1 MENSWSDGVC
11 QSVSQYVCSSIF
23 VNSAWTAGPIG
34 TGEAPIDAHI
44 RRNHDG
50 AGPVSISDTWHVAR
64 AAARRPG
71 KSCSRP
77 YRSNGGHH
85 RAQTRK
91 AHAYYPN
98 LCAFGVAVPVGCQ
111 LHAPGAKKFFDVGS
125 SGLKKL

>member
-1 MENSWSDGVC
+1 M
-11 QSVSQYVCSSIF
+11 SVSQYVCSSIF
-23 VNSAWTAGPIG
+23 VNSVRTAGPIG
-34 TGEAPIDAHI
+34 TIGAHI

-64 AAARRPG
+64 AAARRPA

-85 RAQTRK
+85 RTQTYRS
-91 AHAYYPN
+91 HVHYPN

>member
-1 MENSWSDGVC
+1 MDGWSDRDGR
-11 QSVSQYVCSSIF
+11 
-23 VNSAWTAGPIG
+23 G
-34 TGEAPIDAHI
+34 TD
-44 RRNHDG
+44 RRAYPPEPRWRRSRVDKRHM
-50 AGPVSISDTWHVAR
+50 AR
-64 AAARRPG
+64 GTCRREKACKKLLTPLQVKRG
-71 KSCSRP
+71 D
-77 YRSNGGHH
+77 H

>member
-1 MENSWSDGVC
+1 MF
-11 QSVSQYVCSSIF
+11 VSQYVCSSIF
-23 VNSAWTAGPIG
+23 VNSVRTAGPIG

-50 AGPVSISDTWHVAR
+50 AVPVSISDTWHVAR
-64 AAARRPG
+64 AAARRPA

-85 RAQTRK
+85 RTQTYRS
-91 AHAYYPN
+91 HVHYSN
-98 LCAFGVAVPVGCQ
+98 LCAFVVAVPVWWR
-111 LHAPGAKKFFDVGS
+111 LHAPGAKTFFDVGS